1 MQPHSSTTPFGRRSL
16 TLAHVATQATA
27 KARPPDKAVHKW
39 QVFRAI
45 CTAKAR
51 IGVSERALAVLDA
64 LLSFHPETTLSGEG
78 LIVFP
83 SNQQLALRAHGMPP
97 ATLRRHLAA
106 LVDCGLIIRRDSPN
120 GKRFARKGQ
129 GGTIEMAFGFDLGPL
144 VARAEEFEAWA
155 EEVRAEERAL
165 RLVRERITLCRRDI
179 AKMIA
184 TGVEEGVP
192 TRRAGRGPSDWT
204 EVHGLYR
211 SILDRIPRTAARE
224 ELEPI
229 ANDLTLLA
237 AEILTLLESH
247 VKTSNSSASESQT
260 ERHIQNSNPN
270 PLIDLEP
277 GSQESR
283 GHEVRASR
291 GTLETSTTGISPRDG
306 ARGLPGYRGLRQGRN
321 FELARFA
328 GDCGGGALDAGDQSQ
343 RLGGGAIGHGGTAR
357 RDRRRRDPAARR
369 GNHQRRRLPQG
380 TDAKSRGRR
389 IHPRA
394 DADGVDRQQETRKE
408 EGYLLKSEQRRA
420 NSTSSS
426 PSTERRSSPSS
437 NCMKRWRAAR
447 RATSCAA

>member
-1 MQPHSSTTPFGRRSL
+1 MSLYTVATTPFGRRSL
-16 TLAHVATQATA
+16 TLAHVSSQATA

-83 SNQQLALRAHGMPP
+83 SNHQLALRAHGMAP

-120 GKRFARKGQ
+120 GKRFARKGR
-129 GGTIEMAFGFDLGPL
+129 GGTIEMAFGFELSPL

-155 EEVRAEERAL
+155 EDVQAEERAL

-184 TGVEEGVP
+184 TGIEEGVP
-192 TRRAGRGPSDWT
+192 TRRAGQGPSDWT
-204 EVHGLYR
+204 EIHGLYR
-211 SILDRIPRTAARE
+211 SILDRVPRTAARE
-224 ELEPI
+224 ELEPV

-247 VKTSNSSASESQT
+247 VKISNLSANESQT
-260 ERHIQNSNPN
+260 EWHIQNSNPN

-277 GSQESR
+277 GFQESR
-283 GHEVRASR
+283 GPKSEPQAERSR
-291 GTLETSTTGISPRDG
+291 PPQQGFPLGMVLDACPDIVDYAKGGISNWRDLLIV
-306 ARGLPGYRGLRQGRN
+306 AAVVRSMLRISPSAWEAAQTVMG
-321 FELARFA
+321 EL
-328 GDCGGGALDAGDQSQ
+328 
-343 RLGGGAIGHGGTAR
+343 
-357 RDRRRRDPAARR
+357 PAAIVVAAILQR
-369 GNHQRRRLPQG
+369 GAAITSAGGYLREL
-380 TDAKSRGRR
+380 
-389 IHPRA
+389 
-394 DADGVDRQQETRKE
+394 TRKAE
-408 EGYLLKSEQRRA
+408 AGEFSLGPMLMALMAKRNREKKRA
-420 NSTSSS
+420 
-426 PSTERRSSPSS
+426 
-437 NCMKRWRAAR
+437 
-447 RATSCAA
+447 